1 MYRLK
6 ILCNL
11 ISIFLL
17 SLSWTCLK
25 PINVDEFFFFFSLYW
40 KFYANLSQ
48 LEPFWKRNLVVTN
61 TLNPSSMEAEGG
73 GSLRSR
79 PACSTEW
86 VPGQSRLYRET
97 VSWNQPTST
106 NQSTK
111 LTTPSLCFLYLDKGR
126 WGPSHVLYD
135 DIVITISL
143 RELWVCKGKH
153 FTSHC
158 LKDWTVLEKIKCS
171 KQSLSV
177 WSFIILSK
185 LSFQS
190 IKK

>member
-1 MYRLK
+1 VFLNYLSQNESPTLLAFEIKQFLGLNVLNKTACSMYRLK

-79 PACSTEW
+79 PACSTE
-86 VPGQSRLYRET
+86 
-97 VSWNQPTST
+97 
-106 NQSTK
+106 
-111 LTTPSLCFLYLDKGR
+111 
-126 WGPSHVLYD
+126 
-135 DIVITISL
+135 
-143 RELWVCKGKH
+143 
-153 FTSHC
+153 
-158 LKDWTVLEKIKCS
+158 
-171 KQSLSV
+171 
-177 WSFIILSK
+177 
-185 LSFQS
+185 
-190 IKK
+190 